1 MRLVKTL
8 SPVLLLV
15 ACGGSVQQFEGRMTR
30 LEEGMADL
38 EREIQNT
45 QQERRTQDHGIKQ
58 QSAEVKLALETIDG
72 LVARVEDLTRD
83 LEQRQQDVTAQLDD
97 LTRRMNQ
104 LERASSSADEG
115 SIPRIEATAREV
127 FDRARTDFDAGHP
140 ELAAMGFQSF
150 IEQYQ
155 GSPLADDA
163 QFMLGECH
171 YVADHFDEALIEYER
186 MLDTYPASDKRAL
199 SMLRA
204 GTCLMNTGNVNRAVT
219 MLRGVVETFPG
230 TREAVAARERLAGIE

>member
-1 MRLVKTL
+1 MTL
-8 SPVLLLV
+8 LD
-15 ACGGSVQQFEGRMTR
+15 GRV
-30 LEEGMADL
+30 ADL
-38 EREIQNT
+38 EREIERSE
-45 QQERRTQDHGIKQ
+45 QETRAQDHGIKQ

-72 LVARVEDLTRD
+72 LVARVEALTRD

-97 LTRRMNQ
+97 LTRRVNQ
-104 LERASSSADEG
+104 LERASSTPGEG
-115 SIPRIEATAREV
+115 SPPRIEATAREV

-171 YVADHFDEALIEYER
+171 YVADRFDEALVEYER
-186 MLDTYPASDKRAL
+186 LLDTYPTSDKRAL

-204 GTCLMNTGNVNRAVT
+204 GTCLLNIGSVDRAVS
-219 MLRGVVETFPG
+219 MLREVVETFPG